1 MEKYVNNGH
10 PYLTIIIVIIEVA
23 VRKFNQGVG
32 IIAIRF
38 SIEVVSG

>member
-1 MEKYVNNGH
+1 MYVNNSH

-32 IIAIRF
+32 IIATRL
-38 SIEVVSG
+38 SINAVSG